1 MRLALVMTLVGA
13 AATVSAQA
21 PTSAANQTPAPRTFS
36 SAADVAA
43 MIAKAKNERKTDQA
57 NFIQPLLRVA
67 PYTANLEY
75 RVRGVDTTPNVHEH
89 EAELIYVIDGG
100 GTFTMGGTLRDEKR
114 VNANNVTGSRIEGG
128 ALRHIAKGD
137 FLLVPENT
145 AHGFTETD
153 GTLVIMSVH
162 VPGAVPQTR

>member
-1 MRLALVMTLVGA
+1 MRFALVMTLVGA
-13 AATVSAQA
+13 AATVCAQA
-21 PTSAANQTPAPRTFS
+21 PTPAPTTFS
-36 SAADVAA
+36 SAADVAS
-43 MIAKAKNERKTDQA
+43 MIAKAKNERKPDQA

-75 RVRGVDTTPNVHEH
+75 RIKGVDTTPNVHEH

-100 GTFTMGGTLRDEKR
+100 GTFTMGGRLRDEKR
-114 VNANNVTGSRIEGG
+114 VNANNVTGSGIESGTS
-128 ALRHIAKGD
+128 RHIAKGD

-153 GTLVIMSVH
+153 GALVIMSVH
-162 VPGAVPQTR
+162 MPGGGATR

>member
-1 MRLALVMTLVGA
+1 MRFALVMTLVGA

-21 PTSAANQTPAPRTFS
+21 PAPAPTPAPKTFS

-43 MIAKAKNERKTDQA
+43 MIAKAKNERKPDQA
-57 NFIQPLLRVA
+57 NVIQPLLRVA

-75 RVRGVDTTPNVHEH
+75 RVKGVDTTPNVHEH
-89 EAELIYVIDGG
+89 DAELVYVIEGG
-100 GTFTMGGTLRDEKR
+100 GTFTLGGTLRDERR
-114 VNANNVTGSRIEGG
+114 VNAANVTGSGIEGG
-128 ALRHIAKGD
+128 TSRHIAKGD

-153 GTLVIMSVH
+153 GALVIMSLH
-162 VPGAVPQTR
+162 MPGGGAAK